1 MAKLEE
7 SDSVVFGVSVDSVPA
22 NAEFAKQ
29 LGITFPLLSDFT
41 RKVSKE
47 YGILDDERQFS
58 RRTTFVVDKQG
69 VIQHVEEGNGAIDP
83 TGAVQMCSVLKK
95 KESGQQ

>member
-1 MAKLEE
+1 M
-7 SDSVVFGVSVDSVPA
+7 VFGVSVDSVPA

-83 TGAVQMCSVLKK
+83 TGAITLCSAIKK
-95 KESGQQ
+95 KEG